1 MIYSPPLTQLMIA
14 LYSVVIGAFIGSVYS
29 LMRSVYRSMKTML
42 CRGKAGPAFF
52 AVAEITVDI
61 VFSVFYT
68 VTLIIFIYAANRGVV
83 RYFMLLFSL
92 IGYITFNKLIG
103 RRIVNASEKAAFVL
117 KKAVLRLMKRLDALF
132 APHKKRRNDRA
143 LMRHA
148 VKLVK

>member
-103 RRIVNASEKAAFVL
+103 RHIVNASEKAAFAL
-117 KKAVLRLMKRLDALF
+117 KKVVLRLMKQLDALF

-143 LMRHA
+143 LMRRA